1 MRCISPKSF
10 HFNRVRISVRKRT
23 YCYLPRTTAKIS
35 HCFRCYFAAGDPKG
49 EDFRGDG
56 EKPGC
61 FFAAFNSDISERCS
75 ILHTSRKV
83 GLVAHGSGHR
93 PARRQGSGKAIVD
106 QPAAVSPKGRF
117 IAPIIATITLTI
129 EHRQSSDE

>member
-1 MRCISPKSF
+1 MHKS
-10 HFNRVRISVRKRT
+10 N

-129 EHRQSSDE
+129 EHRQGSDE

>member
-1 MRCISPKSF
+1 MYKS
-10 HFNRVRISVRKRT
+10 N

-106 QPAAVSPKGRF
+106 QPAAVSPKDARAFPGANRKLRNGC
-117 IAPIIATITLTI
+117 TITLTI
-129 EHRQSSDE
+129 EHRQGSDE

>member
-1 MRCISPKSF
+1 MHKPI
-10 HFNRVRISVRKRT
+10 

-35 HCFRCYFAAGDPKG
+35 HGFRCYFAVGDPTG

-75 ILHTSRKV
+75 IS
-83 GLVAHGSGHR
+83 AH
-93 PARRQGSGKAIVD
+93 Q
-106 QPAAVSPKGRF
+106 PKGGLGRPR
-117 IAPIIATITLTI
+117 IGP
-129 EHRQSSDE
+129 